1 MLESFYVSFKEDAH
15 GSPHHRWCR
24 PHQRSARRS
33 RRLCAWGWPPYI
45 VVLSL
50 AIVLFSVFPQIVTWL
65 PEVLYSE

>member
-1 MLESFYVSFKEDAH
+1 
-15 GSPHHRWCR
+15 
-24 PHQRSARRS
+24 
-33 RRLCAWGWPPYI
+33 